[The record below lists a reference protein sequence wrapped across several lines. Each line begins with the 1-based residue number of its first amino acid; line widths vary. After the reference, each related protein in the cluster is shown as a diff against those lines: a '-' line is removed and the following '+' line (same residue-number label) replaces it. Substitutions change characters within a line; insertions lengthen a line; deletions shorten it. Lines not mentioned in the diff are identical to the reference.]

1 MKKLGL
7 LSVVLVLFVAGCGKK
22 KSSHE
27 SEVSIS
33 KPKTSGKLVSSAD
46 FGADIPEYR
55 EETERLFDDEAVADF
70 AFVDDEN
77 QENMVASADLTND
90 IGALIDD
97 EDIAVASMNDV
108 MDLQDLGLDEDKVFK
123 TVHFDFN
130 KNDIKPDQRG
140 IVEEDVQIARIAA
153 NSGKQIVVQGH
164 CCQIGSESYN
174 MALSQRRAEAIKN
187 EMVRSGVPASRIKTV
202 GYGNEMPIAWS
213 DKTDRAG
220 LVKDLAP
227 NRRAEII
234 IN

>member
-1 MKKLGL
+1 MKNLAL
-7 LSVVLVLFVAGCGKK
+7 LSVLFVLFVAGCGKK
-22 KSSHE
+22 KSVNE
-27 SEVSIS
+27 AEMAKS
-33 KPKTSGKLVSSAD
+33 KSSGKLVSSAD

-77 QENMVASADLTND
+77 QENMLAAADLAND
-90 IGALIDD
+90 LGALVED
-97 EDIAVASMNDV
+97 EEIAVASMNDV
-108 MDLQDLGLDEDKVFK
+108 MDAQDLGLDEDKVFK
-123 TVHFDFN
+123 TVHFDLN
-130 KNDIKPDQRG
+130 KNEIKPDQRG
-140 IVEEDVQIARIAA
+140 IVEEDIQIARLAA
-153 NSGKQIVVQGH
+153 ENGKQIVIQGH

-174 MALSQRRAEAIKN
+174 MALSQRRAEAVKN
-187 EMVRSGVPASRIKTV
+187 EMVRSGVPASRVKTV

-220 LVKDLAP
+220 LIKDLAP